1 MTPEDLGRDDGVDQ
15 AQPDDASARS
25 RTGTTAGVRVLR
37 VGGPRSGHQPDSVVV
52 EEPLQVHL
60 RHRGLTSLLGSTMRT
75 PGHDRELGVGLA
87 VAEGIVRRREDV
99 AEVRHCAGDMVRSDN
114 DVMLV
119 LDDILEIDPTRLG
132 RVSHPSSACGM
143 CGRDHIDDLLGL
155 VPPVRGD
162 VVVDAQDLLALP
174 DRMSERQT
182 VFRRTGGLHA
192 VALAAADGSVLL
204 VREDVGRHNAVD
216 KAVGAGLL
224 DGLRADVLV
233 ASGRAGF
240 EVVQKTAMA
249 GIPVLVAVSA
259 PTSLAVD
266 AARGAGI
273 TLAAFVRGDRMTV
286 YSGEQ
291 RIRGL

>member
-1 MTPEDLGRDDGVDQ
+1 MSTADLGHDDEPR
-15 AQPDDASARS
+15 A
-25 RTGTTAGVRVLR
+25 RTGTTASVRVLR
-37 VGGPRSGHQPDSVVV
+37 VGGPRSGAQPDSVVV

-60 RHRGLTSLLGSTMRT
+60 RHRGATSLLGSTMRT

-87 VAEGIVRRREDV
+87 VAEGVVRRREDV
-99 AEVRHCAGDMVRSDN
+99 VEVRHCAGDMVRSDN

-119 LDDILEIDPTRLG
+119 IADDVEIDPARLG

-143 CGRDHIDDLLGL
+143 CGRDHIDDLLAM
-155 VPPVRGD
+155 VPPVHRE
-162 VVVDAQDLLALP
+162 VVVGAEVLLALP
-174 DRMSERQT
+174 DAMSERQT
-182 VFRRTGGLHA
+182 VFRKTGGLHA
-192 VALAAADGSVLL
+192 VALASADGSVLL

-216 KAVGAGLL
+216 KAVGAALL
-224 DGLRADVLV
+224 DGVVADVLV
-233 ASGRAGF
+233 VSGRAGF

-266 AARGAGI
+266 AARDASM

-286 YSGEQ
+286 YAGEH
-291 RIRGL
+291 RITGAV

>member
-1 MTPEDLGRDDGVDQ
+1 MSTADLGHGDEPR
-15 AQPDDASARS
+15 A
-25 RTGTTAGVRVLR
+25 RTGATASVRVLR
-37 VGGPRSGHQPDSVVV
+37 VGGAAAGPRPDWVVV

-60 RHRGLTSLLGSTMRT
+60 RHRGVTALLGSTMRT

-87 VAEGIVRRREDV
+87 VAEGVVRRREDV
-99 AEVRHCAGDMVRSDN
+99 LEVRHCAGDMIRSDN

-119 LDDILEIDPTRLG
+119 IADDVGIDGARLG

-143 CGRDHIDDLLGL
+143 CGRDHIDDLLAM
-155 VPPVRGD
+155 VPPVGRD
-162 VVVDAQDLLALP
+162 VAVSAEVLLSLP
-174 DRMSERQT
+174 EAMSERQT
-182 VFRRTGGLHA
+182 VFRKTGGLHA
-192 VALAAADGSVLL
+192 VALATADGSVLL

-224 DGLRADVLV
+224 DGVVADVLV
-233 ASGRAGF
+233 VSGRAGF

-266 AARGAGI
+266 AARDAGL

-286 YSGEQ
+286 YSGEH
-291 RIRGL
+291 RITGVA

>member
-1 MTPEDLGRDDGVDQ
+1 VSTADLGHDDEPR
-15 AQPDDASARS
+15 A
-25 RTGTTAGVRVLR
+25 RTGTTASVRVLR
-37 VGGPRSGHQPDSVVV
+37 VGGPRSGAQPDSVVV

-60 RHRGLTSLLGSTMRT
+60 RHRGATSLLGSTMRT

-87 VAEGIVRRREDV
+87 VAEGVVRRREDV
-99 AEVRHCAGDMVRSDN
+99 VEVRHCAGDMVRSDN

-119 LDDILEIDPTRLG
+119 IADDVEIDPARLG

-143 CGRDHIDDLLGL
+143 CGRDHIDDLLAM
-155 VPPVRGD
+155 VPPVHRE
-162 VVVDAQDLLALP
+162 VVVGAEVLLALP
-174 DRMSERQT
+174 DAMSERQT
-182 VFRRTGGLHA
+182 VFRKTGGLHA
-192 VALAAADGSVLL
+192 VALASADGSVLL

-216 KAVGAGLL
+216 KAVGAALL
-224 DGLRADVLV
+224 DGVVADVLV
-233 ASGRAGF
+233 VSGRAGF

-266 AARGAGI
+266 AARDAGM

-286 YSGEQ
+286 YAGEH
-291 RIRGL
+291 RITGAV

>member
-1 MTPEDLGRDDGVDQ
+1 VSTADLEHGDE
-15 AQPDDASARS
+15 PRS

-37 VGGPRSGHQPDSVVV
+37 VGGAASGHRADTVVV
-52 EEPLQVHL
+52 EEPLQVHV
-60 RHRGLTSLLGSTMRT
+60 RHHGVTALLGSTMRT

-87 VAEGIVRRREDV
+87 VAEGVVRRREDV
-99 AEVRHCAGDMVRSDN
+99 VEVRHCAGDMIRSDN

-119 LDDILEIDPTRLG
+119 LADHVVVDPARLG
-132 RVSHPSSACGM
+132 RVAHPSSACGM
-143 CGRDHIDDLLGL
+143 CGRDHIDDLLAM
-155 VPPVRGD
+155 VPPVRDD
-162 VVVDAQDLLALP
+162 VVVDAAELLSLP
-174 DRMSERQT
+174 GRMSEGQT

-192 VALAAADGSVLL
+192 VALAAADGPILL

-216 KAVGAGLL
+216 KAVGAALL
-224 DGLRADVLV
+224 DSVRADVLV
-233 ASGRAGF
+233 TSGRAGF

-266 AARGAGI
+266 AARDAGI

-286 YSGEQ
+286 YSGEH
-291 RIRGL
+291 RITGLG

>member
-1 MTPEDLGRDDGVDQ
+1 VSVHRHEEPDGPR
-15 AQPDDASARS
+15 A
-25 RTGTTAGVRVLR
+25 RTGTTASMRVLR
-37 VGGPRSGHQPDSVVV
+37 VGGTTPGHRPDSVVV
-52 EEPLQVHL
+52 EEPLQIHL
-60 RHRGLTSLLGSTMRT
+60 RHRGAVSLLGSTMRT

-87 VAEGIVRRREDV
+87 IAEGVIRRRDDV
-99 AEVRHCAGDMVRSDN
+99 VEVRHCAGDMVRSDN

-119 LDDILEIDPTRLG
+119 VDDSLELDPARLG

-143 CGRDHIDDLLGL
+143 CGRDHIDDLLAM
-155 VPPVRGD
+155 VPPVRSD
-162 VVVDAQDLLALP
+162 VVVDASVLLAMP
-174 DRMSERQT
+174 ERMAEGQR

-192 VALAAADGSVLL
+192 VALASAGGPVLL

-216 KAVGAGLL
+216 KAVGAALL
-224 DGLRADVLV
+224 DDVRADVLV
-233 ASGRAGF
+233 VSGRAGF

-266 AARGAGI
+266 AARGAGL

-286 YSGEQ
+286 YSGEE
-291 RIRGL
+291 RVSGT

>member
-1 MTPEDLGRDDGVDQ
+1 MSTADLGNDD
-15 AQPDDASARS
+15 QPRA
-25 RTGTTAGVRVLR
+25 RTGTTASVRVLR
-37 VGGPRSGHQPDSVVV
+37 VGGATAGPRPDSVVV

-60 RHRGLTSLLGSTMRT
+60 RHRGVTSLLGSTMRT

-87 VAEGIVRRREDV
+87 VAEGVVRRRDDV
-99 AEVRHCAGDMVRSDN
+99 VEVRHCAGDMVRSDN

-119 LDDILEIDPTRLG
+119 IADDVEIDPARLG

-143 CGRDHIDDLLGL
+143 CGRDHIDDLLAM
-155 VPPVRGD
+155 VPPVGRD
-162 VVVDAQDLLALP
+162 VAVTAEVLLSLP
-174 DRMSERQT
+174 DAMSERQT
-182 VFRRTGGLHA
+182 VFRKTGGLHA

-216 KAVGAGLL
+216 KAVGAALL
-224 DGLRADVLV
+224 DGIVADVLV
-233 ASGRAGF
+233 VSGRAGF

-266 AARGAGI
+266 AARDAGL

-286 YSGEQ
+286 YAGEQ
-291 RIRGL
+291 RITGTG

>member
-1 MTPEDLGRDDGVDQ
+1 MSTADLEHGDGPR
-15 AQPDDASARS
+15 A
-25 RTGTTAGVRVLR
+25 RTGTTAAVRVLR
-37 VGGPRSGHQPDSVVV
+37 VGGPRSGAQPDSVVV

-60 RHRGLTSLLGSTMRT
+60 RHRGATSLLGSTMRT

-87 VAEGIVRRREDV
+87 VAEGVVRRREDV
-99 AEVRHCAGDMVRSDN
+99 LEVRHCAGDMVRSDN

-119 LDDILEIDPTRLG
+119 ISDDVEIDPARLG

-143 CGRDHIDDLLGL
+143 CGRDHIDDLLAM
-155 VPPVRGD
+155 VPPVSRG
-162 VVVDAQDLLALP
+162 VVVDAEVLLALP
-174 DRMSERQT
+174 DAMSARQT
-182 VFRRTGGLHA
+182 VFRKTGGLHA

-216 KAVGAGLL
+216 KAVGAALL
-224 DGLRADVLV
+224 DGVAADVLV
-233 ASGRAGF
+233 VSGRAGF

-266 AARGAGI
+266 AARDAGL

-286 YSGEQ
+286 YAGEH
-291 RIRGL
+291 RITGVG

>member
-1 MTPEDLGRDDGVDQ
+1 MSTADLGHDDEPR
-15 AQPDDASARS
+15 A
-25 RTGTTAGVRVLR
+25 RTGTTASVRVLR
-37 VGGPRSGHQPDSVVV
+37 VGGPRSGAQPDSVVV

-60 RHRGLTSLLGSTMRT
+60 RHRGATSLLGSTMRT

-87 VAEGIVRRREDV
+87 VAEGVVRRREDV
-99 AEVRHCAGDMVRSDN
+99 VEVRHCAGDMVRSDN

-119 LDDILEIDPTRLG
+119 IADDVEIDPARLG

-143 CGRDHIDDLLGL
+143 CGRDHIDDLLAM
-155 VPPVRGD
+155 VPPVHRE
-162 VVVDAQDLLALP
+162 VVVGAEVLLALP
-174 DRMSERQT
+174 DAMSERQT
-182 VFRRTGGLHA
+182 VFRKTGGLHA
-192 VALAAADGSVLL
+192 VALASADGSVLL

-216 KAVGAGLL
+216 KAVGAALL
-224 DGLRADVLV
+224 DGVVADVLV
-233 ASGRAGF
+233 VSGRAGF

-266 AARGAGI
+266 AARDAGM

-286 YSGEQ
+286 YAGEH
-291 RIRGL
+291 RITGAV

>member
-1 MTPEDLGRDDGVDQ
+1 MSTADLGHGDEPR
-15 AQPDDASARS
+15 A
-25 RTGTTAGVRVLR
+25 RTGATASMRVLR
-37 VGGPRSGHQPDSVVV
+37 VGGAAAGPRPDWVVV

-60 RHRGLTSLLGSTMRT
+60 RHRGVTALLGSTMRT

-87 VAEGIVRRREDV
+87 VAEGVVRRREDV
-99 AEVRHCAGDMVRSDN
+99 LEVRHCAGDMIRSDN

-119 LDDILEIDPTRLG
+119 IADDVGIDGARLG

-143 CGRDHIDDLLGL
+143 CGRDHIDDLLAM
-155 VPPVRGD
+155 VPPVGRD
-162 VVVDAQDLLALP
+162 VAVSAEVLLSLP
-174 DRMSERQT
+174 EAMSERQT
-182 VFRRTGGLHA
+182 VFRKTGGLHA
-192 VALAAADGSVLL
+192 VALATADGSVLL

-224 DGLRADVLV
+224 DGVVADVLV
-233 ASGRAGF
+233 VSGRAGF

-266 AARGAGI
+266 AARDAGL

-286 YSGEQ
+286 YSGEH
-291 RIRGL
+291 RITGVA

>member
-1 MTPEDLGRDDGVDQ
+1 MSTHDHEEPDGPR
-15 AQPDDASARS
+15 A

-37 VGGPRSGHQPDSVVV
+37 VGGSAPGHRPDSVVV

-60 RHRGLTSLLGSTMRT
+60 RHRSAVSLLGSTMRT

-87 VAEGIVRRREDV
+87 VAEGVIRRREDIV
-99 AEVRHCAGDMVRSDN
+99 EVRHCAGDMVRSDN

-119 LDDILEIDPTRLG
+119 VDDSLVLDPARLG

-143 CGRDHIDDLLGL
+143 CGRDHIDDLLAM
-155 VPPVRGD
+155 VPPVRSD
-162 VVVDAQDLLALP
+162 VVVDASVLLALP
-174 DRMSERQT
+174 ERMAEGQT

-192 VALAAADGSVLL
+192 VALASAAGDVLL

-224 DGLRADVLV
+224 DDVRADVLV
-233 ASGRAGF
+233 VSGRAGF

-266 AARGAGI
+266 AARDAGI

-286 YSGEQ
+286 YSGEE
-291 RIRGL
+291 RVSGA

>member
-1 MTPEDLGRDDGVDQ
+1 MSTADLGHDDEPR
-15 AQPDDASARS
+15 A
-25 RTGTTAGVRVLR
+25 RTGTTASVRVLR
-37 VGGPRSGHQPDSVVV
+37 VGGPRSGAQPDSVVV

-60 RHRGLTSLLGSTMRT
+60 RHRGATSLLGSTMRT

-87 VAEGIVRRREDV
+87 VAEGVVRRREDV
-99 AEVRHCAGDMVRSDN
+99 VEVRHCAGDMVRSDN

-119 LDDILEIDPTRLG
+119 IADDVEIDPARLG

-143 CGRDHIDDLLGL
+143 CGRDHIDDLLAM
-155 VPPVRGD
+155 VPPVHRE
-162 VVVDAQDLLALP
+162 VVVGAEVLLALP
-174 DRMSERQT
+174 DAMSERQT
-182 VFRRTGGLHA
+182 VFRKTGGLHA
-192 VALAAADGSVLL
+192 VALASADGSVLL

-216 KAVGAGLL
+216 KAVGAALL
-224 DGLRADVLV
+224 DGVVADVLV
-233 ASGRAGF
+233 VSGRAGF

-266 AARGAGI
+266 AARDASL

-286 YSGEQ
+286 YAGEH
-291 RIRGL
+291 RITGAV

>member
-1 MTPEDLGRDDGVDQ
+1 MSTADLEHDDEPR
-15 AQPDDASARS
+15 A
-25 RTGTTAGVRVLR
+25 RTGTTASVRVLR
-37 VGGPRSGHQPDSVVV
+37 VGGPRSGAQPDSVVV

-60 RHRGLTSLLGSTMRT
+60 RHRGATSLLGSTMRT

-87 VAEGIVRRREDV
+87 VAEGVVRRREDV
-99 AEVRHCAGDMVRSDN
+99 VEVRHCAGDMVRSDN

-119 LDDILEIDPTRLG
+119 IADDVEIDPARLG

-143 CGRDHIDDLLGL
+143 CGRDHIDDLLAM
-155 VPPVRGD
+155 VPPVHRE
-162 VVVDAQDLLALP
+162 VVVGAEVLLALP
-174 DRMSERQT
+174 DAMSERQT
-182 VFRRTGGLHA
+182 VFRKTGGLHA
-192 VALAAADGSVLL
+192 VALASADGSVLL

-216 KAVGAGLL
+216 KAVGAALL
-224 DGLRADVLV
+224 DGVVADVLV
-233 ASGRAGF
+233 VSGRAGF

-266 AARGAGI
+266 AARDAGM

-286 YSGEQ
+286 YAGEH
-291 RIRGL
+291 RITGAV

>member
-1 MTPEDLGRDDGVDQ
+1 MTAGQHE
-15 AQPDDASARS
+15 PDEPRA
-25 RTGTTAGVRVLR
+25 RTGTTASVRVLR
-37 VGGPRSGHQPDSVVV
+37 VGGSGAGHRADTVVV

-60 RHRGLTSLLGSTMRT
+60 RHRGAVTKLGSTMRT

-87 VAEGIVRRREDV
+87 VGEGVVRRREDV
-99 AEVRHCAGDMVRSDN
+99 LEVRHCAGDMVRSDN
-114 DVMLV
+114 DVLLV
-119 LDDILEIDPTRLG
+119 VDDAVEIDPERVG
-132 RVSHPSSACGM
+132 RVAHPSSACGL
-143 CGRDHIDDLLGL
+143 CGRDHIDDLLAM
-155 VPPVRGD
+155 VPPVRSD
-162 VVVDAQDLLALP
+162 VTVDAAALLALP
-174 DRMSERQT
+174 DRMSEAQA

-192 VALAAADGSVLL
+192 VALASAEGSVLL

-216 KAVGAGLL
+216 KAVGSALL
-224 DGLRADVLV
+224 DGVRADVLV

-266 AARGAGI
+266 AARDAGI

-286 YSGEQ
+286 YSGEE
-291 RIRGL
+291 RVTGL

>member
-1 MTPEDLGRDDGVDQ
+1 MSTADLGHDDEPR
-15 AQPDDASARS
+15 A
-25 RTGTTAGVRVLR
+25 RTGTTASVRVLR
-37 VGGPRSGHQPDSVVV
+37 VGGPRSGAQPDSVVV

-60 RHRGLTSLLGSTMRT
+60 RHRGATSLLGSTMRT

-87 VAEGIVRRREDV
+87 VAEGVVRRREDV
-99 AEVRHCAGDMVRSDN
+99 VEVRHCAGDMVRSDN

-119 LDDILEIDPTRLG
+119 IADDVEIDPARLG

-143 CGRDHIDDLLGL
+143 CGRDHIDDLLAM
-155 VPPVRGD
+155 VPPVHRE
-162 VVVDAQDLLALP
+162 VVVGAEVLLALP
-174 DRMSERQT
+174 DAMSERQT
-182 VFRRTGGLHA
+182 VFRKTGGLHA
-192 VALAAADGSVLL
+192 VALASADGSVLL

-216 KAVGAGLL
+216 KAVGAALL
-224 DGLRADVLV
+224 DGVVADVLV
-233 ASGRAGF
+233 VSGRAGF

-266 AARGAGI
+266 AARDAGL

-286 YSGEQ
+286 YAGEH
-291 RIRGL
+291 RITDTG